1 MAKKTSAKCTDAP
14 VRKRLEALRDDCR
27 RHKRGVVALVQRR
40 NEGRDIELE
49 RPFVVARS
57 DDEEHDARAFMDRLG
72 DILGEASDVLTC
84 HGIAAESGGW
94 RRSRWIAKEA
104 LLHSRPWF
112 KVIESGAT
120 WLEGEEVP
128 KATCVTFERKVPDLF
143 AAIAELCDELLE
155 VKPKAAPKQEKRTD
169 EQKFAQASAILL
181 QEFERSGR
189 MLRQNQVAAR
199 IGMTTADLSRLVG
212 KSGRK
217 GNEWRRLKQTF
228 VSRRPGGATP
238 SDDDEGE

>member
-72 DILGEASDVLTC
+72 DILGEAPDVLTC

-128 KATCVTFERKVPDLF
+128 KATCVTFERRVPDLV

-155 VKPKAAPKQEKRTD
+155 VKPIAAAPKRKRANPGALWHDAVKTLQLARQALQDPSDHEIAKAIGVSKATFSRHVGSKPAWTD
-169 EQKFAQASAILL
+169 ERAGRLGTARRQAS
-181 QEFERSGR
+181 RDPDTWGDR
-189 MLRQNQVAAR
+189 
-199 IGMTTADLSRLVG
+199 
-212 KSGRK
+212 
-217 GNEWRRLKQTF
+217 
-228 VSRRPGGATP
+228 
-238 SDDDEGE
+238 